1 MGLSDD
7 NIVRLFALARPLL
20 TTAILDVFTKFYR
33 HMRLVLIL
41 TLQNTNSLFMV
52 SILSHIPE
60 FNGLLLVLCPVLE
73 FLIVFLQSLLLG
85 SDRFLRLLYF
95 WLRQINLICD
105 FLLALTDDFRLFLK
119 LSISQNVTY
128 LSLMLFLWLRIV
140 LYLGVRLAEVSKL
153 ML

>member
-1 MGLSDD
+1 
-7 NIVRLFALARPLL
+7 
-20 TTAILDVFTKFYR
+20 
-33 HMRLVLIL
+33 
-41 TLQNTNSLFMV
+41 MV
-52 SILSHIPE
+52 SILSQIPE
-60 FNGLLLVLCPVLE
+60 VYGLFLVLCPVLE